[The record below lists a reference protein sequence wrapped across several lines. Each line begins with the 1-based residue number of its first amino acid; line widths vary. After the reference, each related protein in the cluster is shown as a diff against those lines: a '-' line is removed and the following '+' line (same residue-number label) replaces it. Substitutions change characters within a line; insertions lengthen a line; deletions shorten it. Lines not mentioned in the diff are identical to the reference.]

1 MKHPRIVFPLALAAA
16 ILLGSFL
23 GAHHSTRAEQT
34 RREAVAQQHIDAA
47 QFCQQLAE
55 AIVQGEQD
63 SLLAQYY
70 GLDGMPED
78 TRAQLKERLSL
89 LDMLPLGYQ
98 GCEEAGGERE
108 ISETEFWKDFCPAL
122 SGDGRPAPGCQ
133 GESACLFG
141 LRDRS
146 VWEHGPHPDP
156 LQDGR
161 EQLDLPVGFREHG
174 SLLDLKHNKT
184 TTQPRH
190 SEKEVIL

>member
-16 ILLGSFL
+16 ILLGSVL

-55 AIVQGEQD
+55 VIVQGEQD

-89 LDMLPLGYQ
+89 LDMLPLVYQ

-108 ISETEFWKDFCPAL
+108 ISETEFWKDFAL
-122 SGDGRPAPGCQ
+122 HFQVTDALPQ
-133 GESACLFG
+133 SA
-141 LRDRS
+141 
-146 VWEHGPHPDP
+146 
-156 LQDGR
+156 R
-161 EQLDLPVGFREHG
+161 EKLPVYLVSGIEASG
-174 SLLDLKHNKT
+174 SMVLTLTLCKT
-184 TTQPRH
+184 AGSSWTYQMVSANTAPY
-190 SEKEVIL
+190 SI

>member
-63 SLLAQYY
+63 SLLAQYH

-89 LDMLPLGYQ
+89 L
-98 GCEEAGGERE
+98 EAGGERE
-108 ISETEFWKDFCPAL
+108 ISETEFWKDFALHFQVTDALPQAAKEKLPVYLL
-122 SGDGRPAPGCQ
+122 SGIEA
-133 GESACLFG
+133 S
-141 LRDRS
+141 
-146 VWEHGPHPDP
+146 
-156 LQDGR
+156 
-161 EQLDLPVGFREHG
+161 G
-174 SLLDLKHNKT
+174 SLVLTLTLCKT
-184 TTQPRH
+184 AGSSWTYQLVSVNTAPY
-190 SEKEVIL
+190 SI

>member
-98 GCEEAGGERE
+98 GCEEAGGERHFQV
-108 ISETEFWKDFCPAL
+108 TDAL
-122 SGDGRPAPGCQ
+122 PQA
-133 GESACLFG
+133 A
-141 LRDRS
+141 
-146 VWEHGPHPDP
+146 
-156 LQDGR
+156 R
-161 EQLDLPVGFREHG
+161 ENLPVYLVSGIEASG
-174 SLLDLKHNKT
+174 SMVLTLTLCKT
-184 TTQPRH
+184 AGSSWTYQLVSVNTAPY
-190 SEKEVIL
+190 SI

>member
-89 LDMLPLGYQ
+89 LDMLPLVYQ

-108 ISETEFWKDFCPAL
+108 ISETEFWKDFAL
-122 SGDGRPAPGCQ
+122 HFQVTDALPQA
-133 GESACLFG
+133 A
-141 LRDRS
+141 
-146 VWEHGPHPDP
+146 
-156 LQDGR
+156 R
-161 EQLDLPVGFREHG
+161 EKLPVYLVSGIG
-174 SLLDLKHNKT
+174 SLLLTLTLCKT
-184 TTQPRH
+184 AGSSWTYQLVSVNTAPY
-190 SEKEVIL
+190 SI

>member
-1 MKHPRIVFPLALAAA
+1 MKHTRIVFPLALAAA
-16 ILLGSFL
+16 ILLGSVL

-63 SLLAQYY
+63 SLLAQY

-89 LDMLPLGYQ
+89 LDMLSLGYQ

-108 ISETEFWKDFCPAL
+108 ISETEFWKDFALHFQVTDALPQAAREKLPVYLL
-122 SGDGRPAPGCQ
+122 SGIEA
-133 GESACLFG
+133 S
-141 LRDRS
+141 
-146 VWEHGPHPDP
+146 
-156 LQDGR
+156 
-161 EQLDLPVGFREHG
+161 G
-174 SLLDLKHNKT
+174 SLVLTLTLCKT
-184 TTQPRH
+184 AGSSWTYQLVSVNMAPY
-190 SEKEVIL
+190 SI

>member
-89 LDMLPLGYQ
+89 LDMLSLGYQ

-108 ISETEFWKDFCPAL
+108 ISETEFWKDFAL
-122 SGDGRPAPGCQ
+122 HFQVTDALPLCKTAGSSWTYQLVSVNTAPY
-133 GESACLFG
+133 S
-141 LRDRS
+141 
-146 VWEHGPHPDP
+146 
-156 LQDGR
+156 
-161 EQLDLPVGFREHG
+161 
-174 SLLDLKHNKT
+174 
-184 TTQPRH
+184 
-190 SEKEVIL
+190 I